1 MKPLHIASGLMEDT
15 LRVIAETNKAAGL
28 SETQIV
34 LLALL
39 LGATA
44 GDEAAVLQNEVQATL
59 EDNHASHDEDGQ

>member
-1 MKPLHIASGLMEDT
+1 MKTLHVASGLMEDT
-15 LRVIAETNKAAGL
+15 LRVIAEANKAAGL

-44 GDEAAVLQNEVQATL
+44 GDEAAVLQNELQAAL